1 MERTKLA
8 RPARLNN
15 SILVKPAD
23 VADDVFHHQ
32 DKNKE
37 IKWKIAGEREGGRP
51 TELRRV
57 VGPIPNTPAHIKPR
71 INAVAC
77 LL

>member
-1 MERTKLA
+1 MCFAQIGGVSHQQLLFIPSQMERTKLA

-15 SILVKPAD
+15 SILVKLAD

-37 IKWKIAGEREGGRP
+37 IK
-51 TELRRV
+51 
-57 VGPIPNTPAHIKPR
+57 
-71 INAVAC
+71 
-77 LL
+77 